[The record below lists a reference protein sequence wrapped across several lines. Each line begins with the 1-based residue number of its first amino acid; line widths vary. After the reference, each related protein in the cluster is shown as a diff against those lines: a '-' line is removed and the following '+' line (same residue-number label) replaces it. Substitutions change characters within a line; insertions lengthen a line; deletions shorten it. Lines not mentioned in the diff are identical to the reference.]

1 MSNAGALFFFLF
13 HPLTSVALD
22 IHNIVWLWIWIKRGI
37 LNVIG
42 KFLFLPYIYI
52 TGEKERY
59 WKSKNNFITY
69 SFKMLKTMLWVGQS
83 LVYFARFCKKIK
95 IFKEYQFANG
105 HKILFLSK
113 GVISAFG
120 LVFNLGSFMGPFALS
135 YQPCIIWNNNWKHL
149 LKLCT
154 LARHFQN
161 RTFQTSGAFKM
172 NTFVYLT
179 FLAHSIGLTRK
190 L

>member
-105 HKILFLSK
+105 HRILFLSK

-135 YQPCIIWNNNWKHL
+135 YQPCVIWNNNWKHL
-149 LKLCT
+149 LK
-154 LARHFQN
+154 
-161 RTFQTSGAFKM
+161 
-172 NTFVYLT
+172 
-179 FLAHSIGLTRK
+179 
-190 L
+190 